1 MEDRRPRI
9 AVVLTG
15 LGLSDSATQAAIE
28 QLPAAATLSF
38 SPYARG
44 LERWIALARSS
55 GHEALIDLPL
65 EPTTFPNEEP
75 GPHALVTG
83 PPPHEHRDRPQ
94 WVIPRGKN
102 RKRAETETRW

>member
-28 QLPAAATLSF
+28 QLPAAVTLSF

-44 LERWIALARSS
+44 LEPWTALARSR
-55 GHEALIDLPL
+55 GHEALIALPL
-65 EPTTFPNEEP
+65 EPPPFPNENP
-75 GPHALVTG
+75 GPHDLLTG
-83 PPPHEHRDRPQ
+83 PPTQKHPAP
-94 WVIPRGKN
+94 P
-102 RKRAETETRW
+102 TRVLDPG